1 MADFDVQIQDLI
13 GTAMSDQDAMD
24 TFMLDGLAQLYN
36 ILPSNKLIECATS
49 TTLSNS
55 PQVLDLDTAT
65 IGPIV
70 NVVRKNS
77 SGYSQICRL
86 VPSSLSS
93 RITDPN
99 DLMHVTDTDP
109 VYFINNAVLNVY
121 PDPTASQT
129 ADVYYLPFPST
140 IDASQ
145 QSAIDNLSNDMTYIV
160 VLYAAI
166 RSAQHLMAEEE
177 DIELYKPIV
186 DSLKQDYSV
195 ALQTIGAKASEPQR
209 QGAPREG

>member
-1 MADFDVQIQDLI
+1 MANLDVQIQDLV
-13 GTAMSDQDAMD
+13 GTAMADQNAMD
-24 TFMLDGLAQLYN
+24 TFLSDGLAQLYN

-49 TTLSNS
+49 TTLNNS
-55 PQVLDLDTAT
+55 PQTLDLDTAT

-70 NVVRKNS
+70 SVVRKNS

-93 RITDPN
+93 RVTDPN

-129 ADVYYLPFPST
+129 ADVYYLPLT
-140 IDASQ
+140 AIDAS
-145 QSAIDNLSNDMTYIV
+145 SGSTIDNLSNDMTYVV

-186 DSLKQDYSV
+186 DSLKQDYSI
-195 ALQTIGAKASEPQR
+195 ALQTIGAKTSQPQR